1 MLSLFKRDTPEVED
15 PAAVEDPELA
25 GAAGV
30 EDPEL
35 AGEDPAAGVE
45 DPELAGEDL
54 AATLDATRRRL
65 FTQLVAADGRVRDP
79 ETIEYAPELVDDP
92 AALAAR
98 ITAEL
103 ETRPGIGRNSAGGDV
118 GAGVTGDPGPADL
131 IDAIRAAHNR

>member
-1 MLSLFKRDTPEVED
+1 MLSLFKRDTPEQV
-15 PAAVEDPELA
+15 
-25 GAAGV
+25 
-30 EDPEL
+30 
-35 AGEDPAAGVE
+35 
-45 DPELAGEDL
+45 EDL
-54 AATLDATRRRL
+54 AAEQEQEQVEDLAAGLDATRRRL
-65 FTQLVAADGRVRDP
+65 FKELVAADGRVRDP
-79 ETIEYAPELVDDP
+79 QAIEYAPELVDDP